1 MLVGVPASFVVGAAV
16 FANGGVG
23 ILSAERVVPVVLT
36 YLVAGAIFSFVC
48 RLIWPKVTW
57 WHWGV
62 TISIP
67 AVFTVG
73 LLGRDIGPAYQS
85 LYVVGALASACFG
98 GSSGHCPRTH

>member
-1 MLVGVPASFVVGAAV
+1 M
-16 FANGGVG
+16 
-23 ILSAERVVPVVLT
+23 SAERVVPVVVT

-48 RLIWPKVTW
+48 RLIWPTATW
-57 WHWGV
+57 WRWGV

-73 LLGRDIGPAYQS
+73 LLGGDIGPAYQS

-98 GSSGHCPRTH
+98 ALIGALPADALSRRNRTP